1 MRAISIE
8 IVHSLTTNSCLMGS
22 RRHIS
27 RRGTPKEIYSDNGTN
42 FRGTDAFL
50 RDKLQLDDAKMHREL
65 SQQEISWY
73 FNPPSAPHMGGAWE
87 RLVRSVKTVLYRIA
101 PNQKFSDE
109 SLLTAMAEVEMTVN
123 SRPLTYVSLDDE
135 DQEALTPNHL
145 LLGSSNGEK
154 PICDPEQIDYKWSFR
169 QSEMFAKEMLPNI
182 TRRSKWHKK
191 VKPIGVGDI
200 VLIVDENQRHYT
212 WTKGRVV
219 EVTTAEDGQVR
230 QAKEISLRDH
240 LALKWLNSIENPTGR
255 VARWALELQQY
266 EFEVHYRRGKLNVI
280 ADALS
285 RQPLDVLHWAQL
297 VEPE

>member
-8 IVHSLTTNSCLMGS
+8 IVHSLTTNSCLMGL

-50 RDKLQLDDAKMHREL
+50 KDKFHLDDAMMHREL

-87 RLVRSVKTVLYRIA
+87 RLVRSVKTVLY
-101 PNQKFSDE
+101 Q
-109 SLLTAMAEVEMTVN
+109 VEMTVN

-145 LLGSSNGEK
+145 LL
-154 PICDPEQIDYKWSFR
+154 EQIDYKWSFR
-169 QSEMFAKEMLPNI
+169 QSEMFANLFWKRWVKEMLPSI

-200 VLIVDENQRHYT
+200 VLIVDENQRRNT

-219 EVTTAEDGQVR
+219 ELTTAEDGQVR
-230 QAKEISLRDH
+230 QAKMNNLLASQDEDELDDEVDDEIDDETDNESVATERNVATENNLRNIPH
-240 LALKWLNSIENPTGR
+240 ERASENNND
-255 VARWALELQQY
+255 E
-266 EFEVHYRRGKLNVI
+266 YRRINEEI
-280 ADALS
+280 
-285 RQPLDVLHWAQL
+285 
-297 VEPE
+297 E

>member
-1 MRAISIE
+1 
-8 IVHSLTTNSCLMGS
+8 
-22 RRHIS
+22 
-27 RRGTPKEIYSDNGTN
+27 
-42 FRGTDAFL
+42 
-50 RDKLQLDDAKMHREL
+50 MHREL

-87 RLVRSVKTVLYRIA
+87 RLVRSVKTVLYRIT

-154 PICDPEQIDYKWSFR
+154 PICDPEQIDYKWSLR
-169 QSEMFAKEMLPNI
+169 QSEMFANLFWKRWVKEMLPNI

-200 VLIVDENQRHYT
+200 VLIVDENQRVIP
-212 WTKGRVV
+212 GQRV
-219 EVTTAEDGQVR
+219 EWS
-230 QAKEISLRDH
+230 K
-240 LALKWLNSIENPTGR
+240 
-255 VARWALELQQY
+255 
-266 EFEVHYRRGKLNVI
+266 
-280 ADALS
+280 
-285 RQPLDVLHWAQL
+285 
-297 VEPE
+297 